1 VAQIRETYL
10 IDGLDGQPADETV
23 MFSLDGRH
31 YEIDLCSE
39 HAHQLRS
46 TFIPFI
52 TAAHHTRPSQPNDW
66 PPDPPAPVIPTQAR
80 NQQRNQQGSERNQA
94 IRDWARQ
101 RHIIVST
108 TGRIPEQLKR
118 VYEQE
123 VHI

>member
-1 VAQIRETYL
+1 MQRACPPTAQHPY
-10 IDGLDGQPADETV
+10 TV
-23 MFSLDGRH
+23 
-31 YEIDLCSE
+31 
-39 HAHQLRS
+39 
-46 TFIPFI
+46 
-52 TAAHHTRPSQPNDW
+52 HHRGTPYPTKPTQRLATG
-66 PPDPPAPVIPTQAR
+66 PPAPVIPTQAR

-118 VYEQE
+118 VYDQE